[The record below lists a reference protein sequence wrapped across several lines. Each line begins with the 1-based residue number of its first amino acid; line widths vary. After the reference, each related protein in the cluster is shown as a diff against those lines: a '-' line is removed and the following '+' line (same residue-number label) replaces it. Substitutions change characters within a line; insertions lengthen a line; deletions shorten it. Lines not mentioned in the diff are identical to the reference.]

1 LKNIHFCPSSMKDL
15 AGSRRLLPVLLTV
28 ILFAGALFTWWIAD
42 RADHDL
48 REELLRQTKLVAGA
62 VNLEHIR
69 ALTGTEADLESPDY
83 LRLKEQ
89 LAAMRT
95 ANPQCRFIY
104 LMGRKKD
111 GTVFFFADSEPADS
125 KDYSPPGQIYQ
136 EAPDGY
142 RRVFDTR
149 AASVEGPVSDR
160 WGTWVSALVPLTDS
174 RTGNFIAMLGMDIDA
189 RDWKWSV
196 VSRSALPV
204 GLSLVLMIGLQTA
217 LFAAGRVSASPKPV
231 LRRMLPFL
239 SVMILALF
247 VGAGLLLRQQHHA
260 RLVGRTALESS
271 AVAQSF
277 KNSLEQQARGLV
289 MAAQIIA
296 LDARVREALS
306 AKDTERLLTD
316 WQGLFETL
324 HRQLSLSH
332 FYFFD
337 TNRFCLLRVHKPEM
351 RGDKIRRFTA
361 MEAERTRKPAW
372 GIELGPLGT
381 FTLRMVQPVFDG
393 ERLVGYIELGKEI
406 EDVLQGLHTQTRLQI
421 AVSIKKEA
429 IQRETWEA
437 GMRMLGREADW
448 ERLHHSVIIYAS
460 QGHMPD
466 LFAQLADHGP
476 SGSHVHVATDQE
488 VADGSREWRATISP
502 LSDASGKE
510 LGDLIVMNDIT
521 AIKAAFN
528 REMTLGGSVGAV
540 LMAALFGL
548 TFVMLRRTDAGI
560 RTQQAK
566 FLESEAKYRQLIE
579 NTHDIIYSMT
589 SEGLFTYVSQM
600 WTTILGHQ
608 VADVEG
614 HSFTEFVHPD
624 DVPDCYAFL
633 QKVITSRQR
642 QQGVAYRVRH
652 KNSEW
657 RWHTSSANPIVNKE
671 NIIIGFNGIA
681 RDITDL
687 KLAEDRLK
695 ASEANFRT
703 FFESMQDMIVVG
715 TSEGRVLYAN
725 DALKTKLGYSL
736 EELDALGIL
745 SVHPADRRGEAGEIF
760 AAMFRGERNACPLPV
775 QSKDGALIP
784 VETRVFF
791 GKWNGIDCVFGIIKD
806 LTAEQEAQQ
815 RFEQLFRNNPALMVL
830 SSLPDRRFT
839 DVNDSFLETLGY
851 DREAVIGKTAAELGL
866 FPNPGQQKEVAE
878 RLQAVG
884 RIKDFELDVRARDG
898 SIRTGL
904 FSGEVVVSQAQ
915 QHFLTVMIDITERKR
930 VERALRESEEKYRL
944 IAENMADQI
953 SLMDMNMRFTYIS
966 PSIIDFCGCTV
977 EEAIGNTLEKVLTP
991 ASLQLSLTLFEK
1003 EMQLEASGKADPYRT
1018 IILELEVYK
1027 KDGSIIWVEARL
1039 SFIRDKDH
1047 KPVAILIVSRDI
1059 TARKRMED
1067 EKDKLQEQLL
1077 QSQKMEAIGQ
1087 LAGGVAHDFN
1097 NMLNIILGYTQIALI
1112 KLEPSSPI
1120 NTNLQEIMKAAQRS
1134 ADLVH
1139 QLLAFARKQT
1149 IAPKTLDLNDTVSG
1163 MLNMLRRLIGEQI
1176 DLLWMPA
1183 ANLWPVRMDATQVD
1197 QILANLAVNARDSI
1211 SGVGKITIETGKSE
1225 FDEAYCAQYA
1235 DFVAGQY
1242 VMLAVS
1248 DNGSGMD
1255 KDTADKIFEPFFTTK
1270 EVGKGTGMGLAT
1282 VYGIV
1287 KQNNGFINVY
1297 SEPGKGT
1304 TFRIYLPRLNEEKIE
1319 PPDQI
1324 AHAGSMTGTE
1334 TILLVEDEDVLLKL
1348 GKFMLEELGY
1358 NVMAACTPE
1367 EAISL
1372 VKEHTRDIHLVMTD
1386 VVMPEMSGRDLQKRL
1401 DAVRPGMKYLF
1412 MSGYPANVIARHG
1425 VLDEGI
1431 HFLQKPFQMEAVAA
1445 KVRKAIDS

>member
-1 LKNIHFCPSSMKDL
+1 MKNIHFCPSSMKDL

-95 ANPQCRFIY
+95 ANPKCRFIN
-104 LMGRKKD
+104 LMGRNAD
-111 GTVFFFADSEPADS
+111 GKVFYFADSEMAGSEDE
-125 KDYSPPGQIYQ
+125 SPPGQVYE
-136 EAPDGY
+136 EAPAEY
-142 RRVFDTR
+142 LRVIDTNKSL
-149 AASVEGPVSDR
+149 SVGPYIDR

-189 RDWKWSV
+189 RDWKWGV
-196 VSRSALPV
+196 ASRSALPV
-204 GLSLVLMIGLQTA
+204 GLVLVLMIGLLTA

-239 SVMILALF
+239 SVMIFALF
-247 VGAGLLLRQQHHA
+247 AGAGLLLWQQHHA
-260 RLVGRTALESS
+260 RLVGRTALVSS
-271 AVAQSF
+271 GVAQGF
-277 KNSLEQQARGLV
+277 KNSLDHQARGLV

-306 AKDTERLLTD
+306 AKDAERLLTD

-324 HRQLSLSH
+324 HRQLSLTH
-332 FYFFD
+332 LYFFD
-337 TNRFCLLRVHKPEM
+337 TNRVCLLRVHKPEM

-406 EDVLQGLHTQTRLQI
+406 EDILQGLHTQTRLQI
-421 AVSIKKEA
+421 AVIIKKEA

-466 LFAQLADHGP
+466 VFAQLADHGP
-476 SGSHVHVATDQE
+476 SGGHVHVATDQE
-488 VADGSREWRATISP
+488 VADVGREWRLTISP
-502 LSDASGKE
+502 LADASGKE
-510 LGDLIVMNDIT
+510 VGDLIVMNDIT

-528 REMTLGGSVGAV
+528 REMTLGGAVGAV

-579 NTHDIIYSMT
+579 NTHDIIYSIT
-589 SEGLFTYVSQM
+589 SEGVFTYVSQM

-652 KNSEW
+652 KNSKW
-657 RWHTSSANPIVNKE
+657 RWHTSSATPIVNKE
-671 NIIIGFNGIA
+671 GIVTSFNGIA

-703 FFESMQDMIVVG
+703 FFESIQDMIIVG

-725 DALKTKLGYSL
+725 DTLKTKLGYSL
-736 EELDALGIL
+736 EELDTLGIL
-745 SVHPADRRGEAGEIF
+745 GIHPKDRRGEAGEIF
-760 AAMFRGERNACPLPV
+760 AAMFRSERNTCPLPV

-791 GKWNGIDCVFGIIKD
+791 GKWNGMDCVFGISKD
-806 LTAEQEAQQ
+806 LTAEQESQQ

-830 SSLPDRRFT
+830 SSLPDRRFS
-839 DVNDSFLETLGY
+839 DVNTAFLETLGY
-851 DREAVIGKTAAELGL
+851 DRQELIGKTAAEIGL

-878 RLQAVG
+878 RLEAVG

-904 FSGEVVVSQAQ
+904 FSGEVVLSQTRRY
-915 QHFLTVMIDITERKR
+915 FLTVMIDITERKR
-930 VERALRESEEKYRL
+930 IEDLLLQSEGKWRNIL
-944 IAENMADQI
+944 VNTPQIGI
-953 SLMDMNMRFTYIS
+953 SLDRNARIVFVNKHFLALTGWTEDELLGRNWFDMFIPGEICEEIRAVFDTIMRTGNAQSIS
-966 PSIIDFCGCTV
+966 SY
-977 EEAIGNTLEKVLTP
+977 ENE
-991 ASLQLSLTLFEK
+991 
-1003 EMQLEASGKADPYRT
+1003 
-1018 IILELEVYK
+1018 
-1027 KDGSIIWVEARL
+1027 
-1039 SFIRDKDH
+1039 
-1047 KPVAILIVSRDI
+1047 ILIKNVDRRNVAWSNVATKDTNGVIVDI
-1059 TARKRMED
+1059 TCLGLDLTERKRMEK

-1097 NMLNIILGYTQIALI
+1097 NMLNI
-1112 KLEPSSPI
+1112 
-1120 NTNLQEIMKAAQRS
+1120 
-1134 ADLVH
+1134 
-1139 QLLAFARKQT
+1139 
-1149 IAPKTLDLNDTVSG
+1149 
-1163 MLNMLRRLIGEQI
+1163 
-1176 DLLWMPA
+1176 
-1183 ANLWPVRMDATQVD
+1183 
-1197 QILANLAVNARDSI
+1197 
-1211 SGVGKITIETGKSE
+1211 
-1225 FDEAYCAQYA
+1225 
-1235 DFVAGQY
+1235 
-1242 VMLAVS
+1242 
-1248 DNGSGMD
+1248 
-1255 KDTADKIFEPFFTTK
+1255 
-1270 EVGKGTGMGLAT
+1270 
-1282 VYGIV
+1282 
-1287 KQNNGFINVY
+1287 
-1297 SEPGKGT
+1297 
-1304 TFRIYLPRLNEEKIE
+1304 
-1319 PPDQI
+1319 
-1324 AHAGSMTGTE
+1324 
-1334 TILLVEDEDVLLKL
+1334 
-1348 GKFMLEELGY
+1348 
-1358 NVMAACTPE
+1358 
-1367 EAISL
+1367 
-1372 VKEHTRDIHLVMTD
+1372 
-1386 VVMPEMSGRDLQKRL
+1386 
-1401 DAVRPGMKYLF
+1401 
-1412 MSGYPANVIARHG
+1412 
-1425 VLDEGI
+1425 
-1431 HFLQKPFQMEAVAA
+1431 
-1445 KVRKAIDS
+1445 